1 PGSGE
6 RVPVSAGHVLFHVV
20 VYLAPGDYHRF
31 HSPARW
37 TLQHR
42 RHFPGRLVPVSPRVS
57 RYLPGLYCLNERV
70 VLSGRWSHGFIAL
83 DRRGGHQRGLH
94 TGFTGT
100 RRSMRLMD
108 NDEVVDEVDNEVDNE
123 VEAWPGGAW
132 GRCGGLRVDKGHP
145 LGEFN
150 LGSTVVLLFE
160 APATFRFSVRP
171 GQKIRYGEALGNV
184 LERLHV

>member
-31 HSPARW
+31 HSPA
-37 TLQHR
+37 
-42 RHFPGRLVPVSPRVS
+42 
-57 RYLPGLYCLNERV
+57 
-70 VLSGRWSHGFIAL
+70 
-83 DRRGGHQRGLH
+83 
-94 TGFTGT
+94 

-184 LERLHV
+184 